1 MLPKSLN
8 TNKYGDYRVTPPP
21 YQNNYQLG
29 KDKDNDLCFHAA
41 KQSYEGNE
49 IMNANYRVVWSAV
62 RKALMV
68 VNELSSTGHAGSVA
82 AAASVAVMLGAAA
95 LPAQAAVDVNQVC
108 QDGKCVLE
116 NITENG
122 SSSLILQGPHTASN
136 SSANNASII
145 LSNSSFSNGQNGYA
159 VQFSGSQTIAITNTK
174 FEKNT
179 GAIWFVGHNKAT
191 EKDPAINA
199 TDFLASDITLTNV
212 DFVNNTKTGSGGA
225 VYAYGKANA
234 HMTGGSFDGNS
245 VTETQENGQAHGG
258 AMVVK
263 SGTWTFENVAFN
275 NNVAKA
281 TGDKAIA
288 TGGAILVD
296 HTTGIQDNG
305 SNSVGKVIFD
315 ISKDMTY
322 SGNRV
327 ESESSNPGNT
337 YQWYA
342 YTSGGFLFLDRASE
356 GTFKIAEGS
365 TLTLGLADSTGED
378 DSIASALPNSNKQD
392 PAYSTLTKTGAGTV
406 QQNSSMDN
414 YYGIFNVEEGT
425 WNMAKTW
432 KSRAHTTVSGG
443 TLNLAKGLMLDNLQ
457 STIASTYYQAGQLTI
472 KSGTVQTTTLTIQNS
487 ANATDSSDKASLTLS
502 GGNLIVTDAL
512 KVSDGSFEM
521 TGGMLTTG
529 IANVFINGTANGS
542 LSGVTA
548 LQSGLTISG
557 GTLNFTDSGEYAYS
571 LLSQMATAIKA
582 ADVTYKFENA
592 VLKVES
598 TDITDGKLA
607 VTENFTTDAIDIQ
620 DADVEVDVQ
629 ANLTLTGTATAAAD
643 TQKLVGEAASIV
655 VAADKTLTAGSAEQ
669 EIFAAELPKVTLAD
683 TSRFNVLGI
692 DLNVAELAGSGT
704 TSVGDSTAAGRL
716 TVEKLSGTGI
726 IFVDPAWSDAEEL
739 NVVGNAS
746 HLAISTLNDDKLQAK
761 LIAGQNAL
769 IALNASSAAA
779 EDAFARLAAQ
789 NEDLVWG
796 PEGITAA
803 LYLGKSLTLD
813 NGGVLIQG
821 GTDKAGTGKATAST
835 PVVSGSVTVA
845 SNGLLMINQSGLS
858 GAAID
863 GSLNL
868 QKDSVLGVINA
879 DGSSIELATGTV
891 TDGGTTVVT
900 DNQFVAAELNAA
912 SKSIVTTVKSGELAA
927 AAASMGLQA
936 IAQRADSILADNIAE
951 RTSSTVTDLGPALWV
966 NVGGESY
973 ETDSLGRG
981 VALKSDMGWGIFG
994 ADVGITPNDRIGAAV
1009 QYGSGTAR
1017 SSNYGIRNEFDNVG
1031 FTLYGVHAFTD
1042 NIKVTGELAYLH
1054 GSNDVTARGD
1064 TKLNNSASVDV
1075 LSAGMRGEHRF
1086 QVGAFSIVPSLGLR
1100 ISRVKTDSFNVGA
1113 VKVDFDDQTIVQ
1125 VPLSV
1130 SLSADVLDYQGWKI
1144 APFAKVSYA
1153 PMFGDKEATVYGVD
1167 QDVFSTNLV
1176 TGSLGAA
1183 VEKGAFAFKAA
1194 VTGGTGN
1201 NGASVIGG
1209 KVGISYAF

>member
-1 MLPKSLN
+1 
-8 TNKYGDYRVTPPP
+8 
-21 YQNNYQLG
+21 
-29 KDKDNDLCFHAA
+29 
-41 KQSYEGNE
+41 
-49 IMNANYRVVWSAV
+49 MNANYRVVWSAV

-95 LPAQAAVDVNQVC
+95 LPAQAAVDLNKVC

-122 SSSLILQGPHTASN
+122 SSSLILQGPNTPSN
-136 SSANNASII
+136 SSANYSSII
-145 LSNSSFSNGQNGYA
+145 LSNSSFSNGKNGYA

-179 GAIWFVGHNKAT
+179 GAIWFGGHNKA
-191 EKDPAINA
+191 EQGDPDIDA
-199 TDFLASDITLTNV
+199 TTFPASNITMTNV
-212 DFVNNTKTGSGGA
+212 DFVNNTATGSGGA

-245 VTETQENGQAHGG
+245 VTQANNQAYGG

-281 TGDKAIA
+281 TGNNGYA

-296 HTTGIQDNG
+296 ITTGIQENE

-327 ESESSNPGNT
+327 VSESSDPGNT
-337 YQWYA
+337 YGWYA

-378 DSIASALPNSNKQD
+378 DSIASALPNSNEQN

-432 KSRAHTTVSGG
+432 NSRAHTTVSGG
-443 TLNLAKGLMLDNLQ
+443 TLNLAKGLILDNLQ
-457 STIASTYYQAGQLTI
+457 STKVTTYYQAGQLTI
-472 KSGTVQTTTLTIQNS
+472 TGGTVQTTTLTIQNS
-487 ANATDSSDKASLTLS
+487 AQATDSSDKASLTLS

-512 KVSDGSFEM
+512 KVSDGSFKM
-521 TGGMLTTG
+521 TDGMLTTG
-529 IANVFINGTANGS
+529 IANVFTNGTADGS

-548 LQSGLTISG
+548 LQTGLTITG
-557 GTLNFTDSGEYAYS
+557 GTLNFTDSGEYAYG
-571 LLSQMATAIKA
+571 LLSQMATAVKD

-598 TDITDGKLA
+598 TDIKDGKLA

-620 DADVEVDVQ
+620 DADVEVDVK

-655 VAADKTLTAGSAEQ
+655 VAADKTLTAGSSEQ
-669 EIFAAELPKVTLAD
+669 EIIAAELPKVTLAG

-704 TSVGDSTAAGRL
+704 TSVGDSTAVGRL
-716 TVEKLSGTGI
+716 TVEKLSGTGV
-726 IFVDPAWSDAEEL
+726 IFVDPAWSDTEEL

-746 HLAISTLNDDKLQAK
+746 HLAISTINDDKLQAK

-779 EDAFARLAAQ
+779 EDAFARLSAQ

-813 NGGVLIQG
+813 NGGVLVQG
-821 GTDKAGTGKATAST
+821 GTDKNGSGKADASSSVAT
-835 PVVSGSVTVA
+835 NSVTVA

-868 QKDSVLGVINA
+868 QKDSVLGIINA
-879 DGSSIELATGTV
+879 DGGSIELATGTV

-900 DNQFVAAELNAA
+900 DNQFVAAELNTA

-936 IAQRADSILADNIAE
+936 MAQRADSILADNIAE

-981 VALKSDMGWGIFG
+981 AALKSDMGWGIFG

-1086 QVGAFSIVPSLGLR
+1086 QVGAFSIVPSLSLR

-1130 SLSADVLDYQGWKI
+1130 SLSADVLDYEGWKI

-1153 PMFGDKEATVYGVD
+1153 PIFGDKEATVYGVD

-1183 VEKGAFAFKAA
+1183 VEKGAFTFKAA

-1209 KVGISYAF
+1209 KVGISYSF

>member
-8 TNKYGDYRVTPPP
+8 TKKYEGYRVTPPP

-29 KDKDNDLCFHAA
+29 KGKDNDLCFHAA

-82 AAASVAVMLGAAA
+82 AAASVAVMLGTAAF
-95 LPAQAAVDVNQVC
+95 PAQAAVDLTEVC
-108 QDGKCVLE
+108 PDGKCVLE

-122 SSSLILQGPHTASN
+122 SPSLILQGPNTPSN
-136 SSANNASII
+136 PSANYASII
-145 LSNSSFSNGQNGYA
+145 LSNSSFSNGKTGYA

-179 GAIWFVGHNKAT
+179 GAIWFGGHIAKNKTDAT
-191 EKDPAINA
+191 NFA
-199 TDFLASDITLTNV
+199 ASDITLTNV
-212 DFVNNTKTGSGGA
+212 DFVNNTATGSGGA

-281 TGDKAIA
+281 TGDQAIA

-296 HTTGIQDNG
+296 ITTGIQEHG

-337 YQWYA
+337 YKWYA

-443 TLNLAKGLMLDNLQ
+443 TLNLAKGLILDNLQ

-487 ANATDSSDKASLTLS
+487 AQATEPSDKASLTLS

-529 IANVFINGTANGS
+529 IANVFTNETANGS

-548 LQSGLTISG
+548 LQTGLTITG
-557 GTLNFTDSGEYAYS
+557 GTLNFTDSGEYAYG
-571 LLSQMATAIKA
+571 LLSQMAKA
-582 ADVTYKFENA
+582 VNDEDVTYKFENA

-655 VAADKTLTAGSAEQ
+655 VAADKTLTAGSSEQ
-669 EIFAAELPKVTLAD
+669 EIFAAELPKVTLAG

-716 TVEKLSGTGI
+716 TVEKLSGTGV
-726 IFVDPAWSDAEEL
+726 IFVDPAWSDTEEL

-746 HLAISTLNDDKLQAK
+746 HLAISTINDDKLQAK

-813 NGGVLIQG
+813 NGGVLVQG
-821 GTDKAGTGKATAST
+821 GTDKDGTGQATASSSVAT
-835 PVVSGSVTVA
+835 SSVTVA

-863 GSLNL
+863 GNLNL

-912 SKSIVTTVKSGELAA
+912 SK
-927 AAASMGLQA
+927 
-936 IAQRADSILADNIAE
+936 
-951 RTSSTVTDLGPALWV
+951 P
-966 NVGGESY
+966 
-973 ETDSLGRG
+973 
-981 VALKSDMGWGIFG
+981 
-994 ADVGITPNDRIGAAV
+994 
-1009 QYGSGTAR
+1009 
-1017 SSNYGIRNEFDNVG
+1017 
-1031 FTLYGVHAFTD
+1031 
-1042 NIKVTGELAYLH
+1042 
-1054 GSNDVTARGD
+1054 
-1064 TKLNNSASVDV
+1064 
-1075 LSAGMRGEHRF
+1075 
-1086 QVGAFSIVPSLGLR
+1086 
-1100 ISRVKTDSFNVGA
+1100 
-1113 VKVDFDDQTIVQ
+1113 
-1125 VPLSV
+1125 
-1130 SLSADVLDYQGWKI
+1130 
-1144 APFAKVSYA
+1144 
-1153 PMFGDKEATVYGVD
+1153 
-1167 QDVFSTNLV
+1167 
-1176 TGSLGAA
+1176 
-1183 VEKGAFAFKAA
+1183 
-1194 VTGGTGN
+1194 
-1201 NGASVIGG
+1201 
-1209 KVGISYAF
+1209 

>member
-1 MLPKSLN
+1 
-8 TNKYGDYRVTPPP
+8 
-21 YQNNYQLG
+21 
-29 KDKDNDLCFHAA
+29 
-41 KQSYEGNE
+41 
-49 IMNANYRVVWSAV
+49 MNANYRVVWSAV

-95 LPAQAAVDVNQVC
+95 LPAQAAVDLNKVC

-122 SSSLILQGPHTASN
+122 SSSLILQGPNTPSN
-136 SSANNASII
+136 SSANYSSII
-145 LSNSSFSNGQNGYA
+145 LSNSSFSNGKNGYA

-179 GAIWFVGHNKAT
+179 GAIWFGGHNKA
-191 EKDPAINA
+191 EQGDPDIDA
-199 TDFLASDITLTNV
+199 TTFPASNITMTNV
-212 DFVNNTKTGSGGA
+212 DFVNNTATGSGGA

-245 VTETQENGQAHGG
+245 VTQANNQAYGG

-281 TGDKAIA
+281 TGNNGYA

-296 HTTGIQDNG
+296 ITTGIQENE

-327 ESESSNPGNT
+327 VSESSDPGNT
-337 YQWYA
+337 YSWYA

-378 DSIASALPNSNKQD
+378 DSIASALPNSNEQN

-432 KSRAHTTVSGG
+432 NSRAHTTVSGG
-443 TLNLAKGLMLDNLQ
+443 TLNLAKGLILDNLQ
-457 STIASTYYQAGQLTI
+457 STKVTTYYQAGQLTI
-472 KSGTVQTTTLTIQNS
+472 TGGTVQTTTLTIQNS
-487 ANATDSSDKASLTLS
+487 AQATDSSDKASLTLS

-512 KVSDGSFEM
+512 KVSDGSFKM
-521 TGGMLTTG
+521 TDGMLTTG
-529 IANVFINGTANGS
+529 IANVFTNGTADGS

-548 LQSGLTISG
+548 LQTGLTITG
-557 GTLNFTDSGEYAYS
+557 GTLNFTDSGEYAYG
-571 LLSQMATAIKA
+571 LLSQMATAVKD

-598 TDITDGKLA
+598 TDIKDGKLA

-620 DADVEVDVQ
+620 DADVEVDVK

-655 VAADKTLTAGSAEQ
+655 VAADKTLTAGSSEQ
-669 EIFAAELPKVTLAD
+669 EIFAAELPKVTLAG

-704 TSVGDSTAAGRL
+704 TSVGDSTAVGRL
-716 TVEKLSGTGI
+716 TVEKLSGTGV
-726 IFVDPAWSDAEEL
+726 IFVDPAWSDTEEL

-746 HLAISTLNDDKLQAK
+746 HLAISTINDDKLQAK

-779 EDAFARLAAQ
+779 EDAFARLSAQ

-813 NGGVLIQG
+813 NGGVLVQG
-821 GTDKAGTGKATAST
+821 GTDKNGSGKADASSSVAT
-835 PVVSGSVTVA
+835 NSVTVA

-868 QKDSVLGVINA
+868 QKDSVLGIINA
-879 DGSSIELATGTV
+879 DGGSIELATGTV

-900 DNQFVAAELNAA
+900 DNQFVAAELNTA

-936 IAQRADSILADNIAE
+936 MAQRADSILADNIAE

-981 VALKSDMGWGIFG
+981 AALKSDMGWGIFG

-1086 QVGAFSIVPSLGLR
+1086 QVGAFSIVPSLSLR

-1130 SLSADVLDYQGWKI
+1130 SLSADVLDYEGWKI

-1153 PMFGDKEATVYGVD
+1153 PIFGDKEATVYGVD

-1183 VEKGAFAFKAA
+1183 VEKGAFTFKAA

-1209 KVGISYAF
+1209 KVGISYSF

>member
-1 MLPKSLN
+1 
-8 TNKYGDYRVTPPP
+8 
-21 YQNNYQLG
+21 
-29 KDKDNDLCFHAA
+29 
-41 KQSYEGNE
+41 
-49 IMNANYRVVWSAV
+49 MNANYRVVWSAV

-472 KSGTVQTTTLTIQNS
+472 KSSTVQTTTLTIQNS

-716 TVEKLSGTGI
+716 TVEKLSGTGV

>member
-1 MLPKSLN
+1 
-8 TNKYGDYRVTPPP
+8 
-21 YQNNYQLG
+21 
-29 KDKDNDLCFHAA
+29 
-41 KQSYEGNE
+41 
-49 IMNANYRVVWSAV
+49 MNANYRVVWSAV

-82 AAASVAVMLGAAA
+82 AAASVAVMLGTAAF
-95 LPAQAAVDVNQVC
+95 PAQTAVDLTEVC
-108 QDGKCVLE
+108 PDGKCVLE

-122 SSSLILQGPHTASN
+122 SPSLILQGPNTPSN
-136 SSANNASII
+136 PSANYASII
-145 LSNSSFSNGQNGYA
+145 LSNSSFSNGKTGYA

-179 GAIWFVGHNKAT
+179 GAIWFGGHIAKNKTDAT
-191 EKDPAINA
+191 NFA
-199 TDFLASDITLTNV
+199 ASDITLTNV
-212 DFVNNTKTGSGGA
+212 DFVNNTATGSGGA

-281 TGDKAIA
+281 TGDQAIA

-296 HTTGIQDNG
+296 ITTGIQEHG

-337 YQWYA
+337 YKWYA

-392 PAYSTLTKTGAGTV
+392 PAYSTLAKTGAGTV

-443 TLNLAKGLMLDNLQ
+443 TLNLAKGLILDNLQ

-487 ANATDSSDKASLTLS
+487 AQATEPSDKASLTLS

-529 IANVFINGTANGS
+529 IANVFTNETANGS

-548 LQSGLTISG
+548 LQTGLTITG
-557 GTLNFTDSGEYAYS
+557 GTLNFTDSGEYAYG
-571 LLSQMATAIKA
+571 LLSQMAKA
-582 ADVTYKFENA
+582 VNDEDVTYKFENA

-655 VAADKTLTAGSAEQ
+655 VAADKTLTAGSSEQ
-669 EIFAAELPKVTLAD
+669 EIFAAELPKVTLAG

-716 TVEKLSGTGI
+716 TVEKLSGTGV
-726 IFVDPAWSDAEEL
+726 IFVDPAWSDTEEL

-746 HLAISTLNDDKLQAK
+746 HLAISTINDDKLQAK

-813 NGGVLIQG
+813 NGGVLVQG
-821 GTDKAGTGKATAST
+821 GTDKDGTGQATASSSVAT
-835 PVVSGSVTVA
+835 SSVTVA

-863 GSLNL
+863 GNLNL

-936 IAQRADSILADNIAE
+936 MAQRADSILADNIAE
-951 RTSSTVTDLGPALWV
+951 RTSSTVTDLGPALMTW
-966 NVGGESY
+966 
-973 ETDSLGRG
+973 TTHL
-981 VALKSDMGWGIFG
+981 
-994 ADVGITPNDRIGAAV
+994 P
-1009 QYGSGTAR
+1009 
-1017 SSNYGIRNEFDNVG
+1017 
-1031 FTLYGVHAFTD
+1031 
-1042 NIKVTGELAYLH
+1042 
-1054 GSNDVTARGD
+1054 
-1064 TKLNNSASVDV
+1064 SASQR
-1075 LSAGMRGEHRF
+1075 SAAR
-1086 QVGAFSIVPSLGLR
+1086 
-1100 ISRVKTDSFNVGA
+1100 
-1113 VKVDFDDQTIVQ
+1113 
-1125 VPLSV
+1125 
-1130 SLSADVLDYQGWKI
+1130 
-1144 APFAKVSYA
+1144 
-1153 PMFGDKEATVYGVD
+1153 
-1167 QDVFSTNLV
+1167 
-1176 TGSLGAA
+1176 
-1183 VEKGAFAFKAA
+1183 
-1194 VTGGTGN
+1194 
-1201 NGASVIGG
+1201 
-1209 KVGISYAF
+1209 

>member
-8 TNKYGDYRVTPPP
+8 TNKYGDYRVTTP

-716 TVEKLSGTGI
+716 TVEKLSGTGV

>member
-1 MLPKSLN
+1 
-8 TNKYGDYRVTPPP
+8 
-21 YQNNYQLG
+21 
-29 KDKDNDLCFHAA
+29 
-41 KQSYEGNE
+41 
-49 IMNANYRVVWSAV
+49 MNANYRVVWSAV

-82 AAASVAVMLGAAA
+82 AAASVAVMLGTAAF
-95 LPAQAAVDVNQVC
+95 PAQAAVDLTEVC
-108 QDGKCVLE
+108 PDGKCVLE

-122 SSSLILQGPHTASN
+122 SPSLILQGPNTPSN
-136 SSANNASII
+136 PSANYASII
-145 LSNSSFSNGQNGYA
+145 LSNSS
-159 VQFSGSQTIAITNTK
+159 AITNTK

-179 GAIWFVGHNKAT
+179 GAIWFGGHIAKNKTDAT
-191 EKDPAINA
+191 NFA
-199 TDFLASDITLTNV
+199 ASDITLTNV
-212 DFVNNTKTGSGGA
+212 DFVNNTATGSGGA

-281 TGDKAIA
+281 TGDQAIA

-296 HTTGIQDNG
+296 ITTGIQEHG

-337 YQWYA
+337 YKWYA

-443 TLNLAKGLMLDNLQ
+443 TLNLAKGLILDNLQ

-487 ANATDSSDKASLTLS
+487 AQATEPSDKASLTLS

-529 IANVFINGTANGS
+529 IANVFTNETANGS

-548 LQSGLTISG
+548 LQTGLTITG
-557 GTLNFTDSGEYAYS
+557 GTLNFTDSGEYAYG
-571 LLSQMATAIKA
+571 LLSQMAKA
-582 ADVTYKFENA
+582 VNDEDVTYKFENA

-655 VAADKTLTAGSAEQ
+655 VAADKTLTAGSSEQ
-669 EIFAAELPKVTLAD
+669 EIFAAELPKVTLAG

-716 TVEKLSGTGI
+716 TVEKLSGTGV
-726 IFVDPAWSDAEEL
+726 IFVDPAWSDTEEL

-746 HLAISTLNDDKLQAK
+746 HLAISTINDDKLQAK

-813 NGGVLIQG
+813 NGGVLVQG
-821 GTDKAGTGKATAST
+821 GTDKDGTGQATASSSVAT
-835 PVVSGSVTVA
+835 SSVTVA

-863 GSLNL
+863 GNLNL

-936 IAQRADSILADNIAE
+936 MAQRADSILADNIAE

-981 VALKSDMGWGIFG
+981 AALKSDMGWGIFG

-1031 FTLYGVHAFTD
+1031 FTLYCVHAFTD

-1100 ISRVKTDSFNVGA
+1100 ISRVKTDSFTVGA

-1130 SLSADVLDYQGWKI
+1130 SLSADVLDYEGWKI

-1209 KVGISYAF
+1209 KVGISYSF

>member
-1 MLPKSLN
+1 
-8 TNKYGDYRVTPPP
+8 
-21 YQNNYQLG
+21 
-29 KDKDNDLCFHAA
+29 
-41 KQSYEGNE
+41 
-49 IMNANYRVVWSAV
+49 MNANYRVVWSAV